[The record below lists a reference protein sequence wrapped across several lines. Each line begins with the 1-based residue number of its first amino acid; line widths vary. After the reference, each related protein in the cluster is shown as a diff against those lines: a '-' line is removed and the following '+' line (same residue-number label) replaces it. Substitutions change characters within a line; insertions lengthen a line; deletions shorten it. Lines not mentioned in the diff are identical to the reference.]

1 MGIFGAAIK
10 GFGKALKNKKV
21 KDKIS
26 KSAKDFVAIQKK
38 KNKGKPDLV
47 KQSKSPSEKEVIGY
61 GTAAAAGLGATAVI
75 KKSYDKKKNK
85 PVKKAM
91 GGEAGESLRKGKLFK
106 DERDKRR
113 ESVDEMIER
122 VYGKGPFDPP
132 QIKPKLKK
140 KPKNPNRIKPKT
152 KPKKKSKKVSNE
164 AELDM
169 VIRRLKFG
177 DQESIMLR
185 KLAKELR
192 KRKAASTKKNFVGPD
207 SVLSGRSAAAKK
219 IGSKGVKSKGINIK
233 AGKGNPAGKDLS
245 IAGQIKR
252 LMNPGSR
259 NVGEPGLRSKGT
271 PKPGRLGPDGRI
283 IKDKGGKRVTPL
295 KKKRG
300 GKVDATNL
308 NIKKKYGKAIKE
320 RLQSKNSRAKSR

>member
-1 MGIFGAAIK
+1 
-10 GFGKALKNKKV
+10 
-21 KDKIS
+21 
-26 KSAKDFVAIQKK
+26 
-38 KNKGKPDLV
+38 
-47 KQSKSPSEKEVIGY
+47 
-61 GTAAAAGLGATAVI
+61 
-75 KKSYDKKKNK
+75 
-85 PVKKAM
+85 
-91 GGEAGESLRKGKLFK
+91 
-106 DERDKRR
+106 
-113 ESVDEMIER
+113 
-122 VYGKGPFDPP
+122 
-132 QIKPKLKK
+132 
-140 KPKNPNRIKPKT
+140 
-152 KPKKKSKKVSNE
+152 
-164 AELDM
+164 
-169 VIRRLKFG
+169 
-177 DQESIMLR
+177 MLR

-320 RLQSKNSRAKSR
+320 RLQSKNSRARSR